1 MTPRTSALE
10 RSTALRLAATEYQRC
25 AALFRSLR
33 PEDWTARTE
42 CPDWD
47 VRQMAAHML
56 GMVEMA
62 AALRENIRQQ
72 VKTAHAGGGID
83 ALTAL
88 QVAERADWT
97 PERITER
104 FASRAAAAVRGRRRF
119 PAVVRNRTI
128 PEKQRVNGAEESWTF
143 GYLVDVILT
152 RDPWMHRIDIA
163 RATAAK
169 LELTPDHDGVIVADV
184 VAEWADRH
192 GKDFDL
198 VLTGPAGGRW
208 AVGENG
214 PSLELDAID
223 FCRVLGGRRGSVGLD
238 TLMSTEV
245 PY

>member
-1 MTPRTSALE
+1 MTPRTSALAHT
-10 RSTALRLAATEYQRC
+10 TALRLAATEYERC
-25 AALFRSLR
+25 ADLFRSLSS
-33 PEDWTARTE
+33 EDWTARTE

-62 AALRENIRQQ
+62 ASVRENIRQQ
-72 VKTAHAGGGID
+72 VKGARTGGGVD

-97 PERITER
+97 PQRITDR
-104 FASRAAAAVRGRRRF
+104 YASRAAAAVRGRRRF
-119 PAVVRNRTI
+119 PAVVLRRTI
-128 PEKQRVNGAEESWTF
+128 PEKQLVNGAEESWTF

-152 RDPWMHRIDIA
+152 RDPWMHRIDITQ
-163 RATAAK
+163 ATGAA
-169 LELTPDHDGVIVADV
+169 LQLTPEHDGVIVADV

-192 GKDFDL
+192 GRDFEL

-208 AVGENG
+208 TAGENG
-214 PSLELDAID
+214 PTLELDAVD
-223 FCRVLGGRRGSVGLD
+223 FCRVIGGRPGSVGLD